1 MFKNLTD
8 FAYKRSGKEALGF
21 YLGYLILIVVVG
33 ALAGGLFGLASGQ
46 ENFELG
52 LRIGNIIGILASL
65 GLSFAV
71 LSKKGLMN
79 NFGLL
84 LLALLSGLLAFI
96 GGGLLGLIPASYLTT
111 KLKVGLDSP
120 KIQRRRGK
128 SGF

>member
-1 MFKNLTD
+1 MFKKLTNL
-8 FAYKRSGKEALGF
+8 AYKRSRKEALGF

>member
-8 FAYKRSGKEALGF
+8 FAYKRNRKEALGF

-33 ALAGGLFGLASGQ
+33 ALAGALFGLASGQ

-96 GGGLLGLIPASYLTT
+96 GGGLLGLIPAAYLTT
-111 KLKVGLDSP
+111 KK
-120 KIQRRRGK
+120 
-128 SGF
+128 

>member
-8 FAYKRSGKEALGF
+8 FAYKRNRKEALGF

-33 ALAGGLFGLASGQ
+33 ALAGALFGLASGQ

-79 NFGLL
+79 NFGLN
-84 LLALLSGLLAFI
+84 SFFVQQI
-96 GGGLLGLIPASYLTT
+96 KLIREIDVVL
-111 KLKVGLDSP
+111 P
-120 KIQRRRGK
+120 KIEV
-128 SGF
+128 

>member
-8 FAYKRSGKEALGF
+8 FAYKRNRKEALGF

-33 ALAGGLFGLASGQ
+33 ALAVGLFGLASGQ
-46 ENFELG
+46 QNFELG
-52 LRIGNIIGILASL
+52 LRIGNIIGILSSL

-96 GGGLLGLIPASYLTT
+96 GGGLLGLIPAAYLTT
-111 KLKVGLDSP
+111 KK
-120 KIQRRRGK
+120 
-128 SGF
+128 